1 MIYEII
7 STGSNGNAVVIN
19 KRILID
25 CGVPFKK
32 LTDVYK
38 ELSIVLLTHIHS
50 DHFNRRTIK
59 KLAADRPTLR
69 FACGG
74 WLVPDVVKCG
84 VEKRN
89 IDVVES
95 GKMYDYK
102 SFKICPITLYHDVE
116 NIWYRVFM
124 NGEKLI
130 YATDTYTLDGITAK
144 NYDLY
149 MIEANYTD
157 EELKQRLTEKH
168 RNGDYAYEE
177 RVPHTHL
184 SKSQADNFII
194 ENGGTLANFVYLHMH
209 GGGNNDGNG

>member
-1 MIYEII
+1 
-7 STGSNGNAVVIN
+7 
-19 KRILID
+19 
-25 CGVPFKK
+25 
-32 LTDVYK
+32 
-38 ELSIVLLTHIHS
+38 
-50 DHFNRRTIK
+50 
-59 KLAADRPTLR
+59 
-69 FACGG
+69 
-74 WLVPDVVKCG
+74 
-84 VEKRN
+84 
-89 IDVVES
+89 
-95 GKMYDYK
+95 
-102 SFKICPITLYHDVE
+102 
-116 NIWYRVFM
+116 M